1 MSLNYRSLISGL
13 YLPPGD
19 KSISHRILILAGQA
33 IGKSQ
38 IFNLLESEDVV
49 NTLKALKLLGVLI
62 IKKGKKYD
70 IFGIPPGGLLEP
82 NKIIDFGNSG
92 TGIRL
97 MSGLISS
104 NNIEVKLI
112 GDNSLS
118 KRPMKRVTEHLLRIG
133 AKIELK
139 KKSFPPIK
147 IKGTG
152 KALPLSF
159 KIEIPS
165 AQIKSAIMLSALN
178 TNGNIKIKEF
188 KSTRDHTENM
198 LKAMGYNIKVKEDYI
213 YRYIEMKNNKELKTI
228 KYNVPGDPSSAA
240 FFITAACIRPGS
252 KLIVKNML
260 YNKTRIGFIKTLR
273 GMGGNIK
280 VLSKKK
286 VHNELIADLII
297 EQKKNLKSITLEPS
311 EVPQQIDEIPILSIA
326 ASFSHGIS
334 IFKGLKELTVKE
346 SDRLSLINQN
356 LNKIGVKSLI
366 KNYDLYIYGN
376 YNLKKGAAIIKHNND
391 HRILMSFFIAN
402 MICKKNN
409 IINDKS
415 CVKTSYPSFFKD
427 ISKFNN

>member
-1 MSLNYRSLISGL
+1 ME
-13 YLPPGD
+13 D
-19 KSISHRILILAGQA
+19 KIVID
-33 IGKSQ
+33 
-38 IFNLLESEDVV
+38 LEE
-49 NTLKALKLLGVLI
+49 AKLL
-62 IKKGKKYD
+62 KEYS
-70 IFGIPPGGLLEP
+70 P
-82 NKIIDFGNSG
+82 
-92 TGIRL
+92 
-97 MSGLISS
+97 
-104 NNIEVKLI
+104 
-112 GDNSLS
+112 SLVS
-118 KRPMKRVTEHLLRIG
+118 FG
-133 AKIELK
+133 AK
-139 KKSFPPIK
+139 
-147 IKGTG
+147 
-152 KALPLSF
+152 
-159 KIEIPS
+159 
-165 AQIKSAIMLSALN
+165 
-178 TNGNIKIKEF
+178 
-188 KSTRDHTENM
+188 
-198 LKAMGYNIKVKEDYI
+198 
-213 YRYIEMKNNKELKTI
+213 
-228 KYNVPGDPSSAA
+228 
-240 FFITAACIRPGS
+240 
-252 KLIVKNML
+252 VKNML